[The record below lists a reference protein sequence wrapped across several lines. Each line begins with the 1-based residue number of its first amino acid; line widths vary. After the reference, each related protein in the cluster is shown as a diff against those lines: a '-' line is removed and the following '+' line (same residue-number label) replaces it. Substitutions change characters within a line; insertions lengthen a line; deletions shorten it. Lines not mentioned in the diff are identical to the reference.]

1 MHIAVAILRV
11 PEGLDYSGII
21 ADFDDEVRQ
30 QYDVKMNGV
39 ENAAFSRHDESSLFS
54 LPPHFSIIQ
63 DFKLVFKRFIIHY
76 FLNRRRS
83 EHQQLH
89 DK

>member
-30 QYDVKMNGV
+30 QYDVKINGI
-39 ENAAFSRHDESSLFS
+39 ENSAFSGHDELILFS
-54 LPPHFSIIQ
+54 LAPY
-63 DFKLVFKRFIIHY
+63 FIYIDM
-76 FLNRRRS
+76 
-83 EHQQLH
+83 Q
-89 DK
+89 